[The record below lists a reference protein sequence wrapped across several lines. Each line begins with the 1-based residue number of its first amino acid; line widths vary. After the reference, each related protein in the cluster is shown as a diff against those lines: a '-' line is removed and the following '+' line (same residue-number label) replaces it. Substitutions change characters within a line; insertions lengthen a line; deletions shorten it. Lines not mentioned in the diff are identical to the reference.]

1 MTKTIPV
8 SEARQT
14 LPVLV
19 SRLRTHLDCVI
30 ITRKG
35 KPEAVLMGVEE
46 YESWIETLELLS
58 KAEAVAGIR
67 RGLSNMKAGRTQSF
81 TKIFGEPLHG
91 KRKKR

>member
-19 SRLRTHLDCVI
+19 SHLHTHLDRVI
-30 ITRKG
+30 ISRKG

-46 YESWIETLELLS
+46 YESWIETLELMYKQGRGRHS
-58 KAEAVAGIR
+58 AEI
-67 RGLSNMKAGRTQSF
+67 K
-81 TKIFGEPLHG
+81 
-91 KRKKR
+91 